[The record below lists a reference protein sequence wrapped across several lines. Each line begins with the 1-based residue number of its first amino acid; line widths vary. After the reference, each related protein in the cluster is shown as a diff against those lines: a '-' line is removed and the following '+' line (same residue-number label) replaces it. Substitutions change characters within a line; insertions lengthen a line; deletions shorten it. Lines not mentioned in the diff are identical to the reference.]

1 MKELDVTFNEQ
12 ENSGFKPILQ
22 GEYPA
27 HITEFESRE
36 LNTKAGKATV
46 FNLKYTVSEEVANL
60 MQTMYEMEGYN
71 IAVDNNGHQIVI
83 KDSDGKPK
91 QTDCGFL
98 TGRVFRD
105 NGYFCFTEK
114 EGSSKNGRYFGL
126 LSALGIDLGDVE
138 VDGVK
143 HKKLGLIEKD
153 DVVGKACTIRIQ
165 QQEYVT
171 HETRDLPEDEQEKR
185 KAWKVFTVKTW
196 DTSKFGKATQLSVE
210 ELEEDV
216 PF

>member
-1 MKELDVTFNEQ
+1 MKSIDVTFNEKD
-12 ENSGFKPILQ
+12 STGFKPILQ

-27 HITEFESRE
+27 HITSFESRD

-60 MQTMYEMEGYN
+60 EQTVYEMDGYN
-71 IAVDNNGHQIVI
+71 IAVDDKGHQVVI
-83 KDSDGKPK
+83 KDVDGNPQK
-91 QTDCGFL
+91 TDSGFL
-98 TGRVFRD
+98 KGRVFRD

-126 LSALGIDLGDVE
+126 LSSLGIDLGDVE

-143 HKKLGLIEKD
+143 HKKLGLIEEE
-153 DVVGKACTIRIQ
+153 DVVGKPCTIRIQ

-171 HETRDLPEDEQEKR
+171 HETRDLPEGEQEKR
-185 KAWKVFTVKTW
+185 KAWKVFTVKAW
-196 DTSKFGKATQLSVE
+196 DTNRFGKATELSAE
-210 ELEEDV
+210 ELSEDV

>member
-1 MKELDVTFNEQ
+1 MKETDVTFNEK

-27 HITEFESRE
+27 HITSFESRD

-46 FNLKYTVSEEVANL
+46 FNLKYTVSDEVAK
-60 MQTMYEMEGYN
+60 MEQTLYEMDGYN
-71 IAVDNNGHQIVI
+71 IAVDDKGRQITVKNG
-83 KDSDGKPK
+83 DGNPST
-91 QTDCGFL
+91 TDCGFL
-98 TGRVFRD
+98 KGRVFRD

-114 EGSSKNGRYFGL
+114 EGSTKNGRYFNL
-126 LSALGIDLGDVE
+126 LSSLDVELNDIE
-138 VDGVK
+138 VDGVM
-143 HKKLGLIEKD
+143 HKKLAFIEEE
-153 DVVGKACTIRIQ
+153 DVVGKPCTIRIQ

-171 HETRDLPEDEQEKR
+171 HETRDLPEAEQEKR

-196 DTSKFGKATQLSVE
+196 DAKKFGKSTVLSPE
-210 ELEEDV
+210 EITEDV